1 MQKLKVL
8 VLGSGGQLG
17 KELKYNLTKNVSTI
31 FFDKEKLDIT
41 NYDLLKNKINNFDP
55 SIIINAAAF
64 TNVNKAEENK
74 KEAFSVNSDAV
85 GFLSNLIAKKDIWL
99 IHFSTDYVFDGKK
112 NLKYEESDL
121 TKPLNIYGMSKLSG
135 EKKIIQSCCKHIIFR
150 TSWVYGEYG
159 YNFIKKIFNIAKTKQ
174 KISVVSDQKGV
185 PTSTYLICRI
195 INKLIQDI
203 SMDNFWTPGIYHLV
217 PNGRTTWFEMAQEV
231 AGELSDL
238 REDMEDT
245 QTLDLYSQSVQTTK
259 RRAMRFVDGEIGEK
273 DDEDDEDELKNVD
286 KRYKTRD
293 GYLRDGF
300 TV

>member
-99 IHFSTDYVFDGKK
+99 IHFSTDYVFDGEQ
-112 NLKYEESDL
+112 NLKYKESDV
-121 TKPLNIYGMSKLSG
+121 TKPLNVYGMSKLSG
-135 EKKIIQSCCKHIIFR
+135 EKKIIESCCKYIIFR

-159 YNFIKKIFNIAKTKQ
+159 NNFIKKIVDIAKTKK

-231 AGELSDL
+231 ARIASDESVKYNFKNL
-238 REDMEDT
+238 IIEPISNNRRSNEVKRPRNSLLCNKKLQIKLNFTLPNWNEDF
-245 QTLDLYSQSVQTTK
+245 LP
-259 RRAMRFVDGEIGEK
+259 FVIK
-273 DDEDDEDELKNVD
+273 YIRNN
-286 KRYKTRD
+286 
-293 GYLRDGF
+293 
-300 TV
+300 

>member
-99 IHFSTDYVFDGKK
+99 IHFSTDYVFDGEQ
-112 NLKYEESDL
+112 NLKYKESDV
-121 TKPLNIYGMSKLSG
+121 TKPLNVYGMSKLSG
-135 EKKIIQSCCKHIIFR
+135 EKKIIESCCKYIIFR

-159 YNFIKKIFNIAKTKQ
+159 YNFIKKIVDIAKTKK

-231 AGELSDL
+231 ARIASDESVKYNFKNL
-238 REDMEDT
+238 IIEPISNNRRSNEVKRPRNSLLCNKKLQIKLNFTLPNWNEDF
-245 QTLDLYSQSVQTTK
+245 LP
-259 RRAMRFVDGEIGEK
+259 FVIK
-273 DDEDDEDELKNVD
+273 YIRNN
-286 KRYKTRD
+286 
-293 GYLRDGF
+293 
-300 TV
+300 

>member
-31 FFDKEKLDIT
+31 FFDKEILDIT

-55 SIIINAAAF
+55 SIIINTAAF

-99 IHFSTDYVFDGKK
+99 IHFSTDYVFDGEK
-112 NLKYEESDL
+112 NLKYKESDA
-121 TKPLNIYGMSKLSG
+121 TKPLNVYGMSKLSG
-135 EKKIIQSCCKHIIFR
+135 EKKIIESCCKYIIFR

-159 YNFIKKIFNIAKTKQ
+159 YNFIKKIVDIAKTKK

-203 SMDNFWTPGIYHLV
+203 SMDNFWAPGIYHLV

-231 AGELSDL
+231 ARIASDESVKYNFKNL
-238 REDMEDT
+238 IIEPISNNRGSNEVKRPRNSLLCNKKLQIKLNFTLPNWNEDF
-245 QTLDLYSQSVQTTK
+245 LPFVIKY
-259 RRAMRFVDGEIGEK
+259 MR
-273 DDEDDEDELKNVD
+273 NN
-286 KRYKTRD
+286 
-293 GYLRDGF
+293 
-300 TV
+300 

>member
-99 IHFSTDYVFDGKK
+99 IHFSTDYVFDGEQ
-112 NLKYEESDL
+112 NLKYKESDV
-121 TKPLNIYGMSKLSG
+121 TKPLNVYGMSKLSG
-135 EKKIIQSCCKHIIFR
+135 EKKIIESCCKYIIFR

-159 YNFIKKIFNIAKTKQ
+159 NNFIKKIVDIAKTKK

-231 AGELSDL
+231 ARIASDESVKYNFKNL
-238 REDMEDT
+238 IIEPISNNRRSNEVKRPRNSLLCNKKLQIKLNFTLPNWKEDF
-245 QTLDLYSQSVQTTK
+245 LP
-259 RRAMRFVDGEIGEK
+259 FVIK
-273 DDEDDEDELKNVD
+273 YIRNN
-286 KRYKTRD
+286 
-293 GYLRDGF
+293 
-300 TV
+300 

>member
-99 IHFSTDYVFDGKK
+99 IHFSTDYVFDGEQ
-112 NLKYEESDL
+112 NLKYKESDV
-121 TKPLNIYGMSKLSG
+121 TKPLNVYGMSKLSG
-135 EKKIIQSCCKHIIFR
+135 EKKIIESCCKYIIFR

-159 YNFIKKIFNIAKTKQ
+159 NNFIKKIVDIAKTQK

-231 AGELSDL
+231 ARIASDESVKYNFKNL
-238 REDMEDT
+238 IIEPISNNRRSNEVKRPRNSLLCNKKLQIKLNFTLPNWNEDF
-245 QTLDLYSQSVQTTK
+245 LP
-259 RRAMRFVDGEIGEK
+259 FVIK
-273 DDEDDEDELKNVD
+273 YIRNN
-286 KRYKTRD
+286 
-293 GYLRDGF
+293 
-300 TV
+300 

>member
-99 IHFSTDYVFDGKK
+99 IHFSTDYVFDGEQ
-112 NLKYEESDL
+112 NLKYKESDV
-121 TKPLNIYGMSKLSG
+121 TKPLNVYGMSKLSG
-135 EKKIIQSCCKHIIFR
+135 EKKIIESCCKYIIFR

-159 YNFIKKIFNIAKTKQ
+159 NNFIKKIVDIAKTKK

-231 AGELSDL
+231 ARIASDESVKYNFKNL
-238 REDMEDT
+238 IIEPISNNRRSNEVKRPRNSLLCNKKLQIKLNFTLPNWNEDF
-245 QTLDLYSQSVQTTK
+245 LPFVIKY
-259 RRAMRFVDGEIGEK
+259 MR
-273 DDEDDEDELKNVD
+273 NN
-286 KRYKTRD
+286 
-293 GYLRDGF
+293 
-300 TV
+300 

>member
-99 IHFSTDYVFDGKK
+99 IHFSTDYVFDGEQ
-112 NLKYEESDL
+112 NFKYKESDV
-121 TKPLNIYGMSKLSG
+121 TKPLNVYGMSKLSG
-135 EKKIIQSCCKHIIFR
+135 EKKIIESCCKYIIFR

-159 YNFIKKIFNIAKTKQ
+159 YNFIKKIVDIAKTKK

-231 AGELSDL
+231 ARIASDESVKYNFKNL
-238 REDMEDT
+238 IIEPISNNRRSNEVKRPRNSLLCNKKLQIKLNFTLPNWNEDF
-245 QTLDLYSQSVQTTK
+245 LP
-259 RRAMRFVDGEIGEK
+259 FVIK
-273 DDEDDEDELKNVD
+273 YIRNN
-286 KRYKTRD
+286 
-293 GYLRDGF
+293 
-300 TV
+300 